1 MFGEKSKLLQV
12 FMSFTKREIRHFH
25 IVVMHWWQRNVQKSV
40 VHMQSCCSANLR
52 LLLFCRSRWCR
63 CRRCLSS
70 PKTMN
75 FTPASEMY
83 ETVLIN
89 KLQLT
94 WGFLY
99 IVKWNEWQKPTILLS
114 LISRLF
120 GFFSLQWMYIVPV
133 VIFMMLTSQQ
143 PEQQEGSSQWSLHS
157 PSSSPKKKCHWNSD
171 TLAQG
176 VNMER
181 SLHVS
186 KFPLIL
192 FEIIMYTKLR
202 VSVSDLDIASKP
214 WNSEYWYIQLCSLVA
229 IVAKLCTKASL
240 QREGHNNKITAL

>member
-1 MFGEKSKLLQV
+1 
-12 FMSFTKREIRHFH
+12 MSFTKREIRHFH

-52 LLLFCRSRWCR
+52 LLLFCRSRWSR
-63 CRRCLSS
+63 CRHCLSS

-89 KLQLT
+89 KLQSYFVYSKKLACCN
-94 WGFLY
+94 FLNFFLPEGSY
-99 IVKWNEWQKPTILLS
+99 IIIVKWNEWQKPTILLS

-120 GFFSLQWMYIVPV
+120 DFFFLQWMYIVPV

-157 PSSSPKKKCHWNSD
+157 PSRSRLFKRWIALSS
-171 TLAQG
+171 G
-176 VNMER
+176 
-181 SLHVS
+181 
-186 KFPLIL
+186 
-192 FEIIMYTKLR
+192 
-202 VSVSDLDIASKP
+202 
-214 WNSEYWYIQLCSLVA
+214 
-229 IVAKLCTKASL
+229 
-240 QREGHNNKITAL
+240 

>member
-1 MFGEKSKLLQV
+1 
-12 FMSFTKREIRHFH
+12 
-25 IVVMHWWQRNVQKSV
+25 
-40 VHMQSCCSANLR
+40 MQSCCSANLR
-52 LLLFCRSRWCR
+52 LLLFCRSCWCR

-89 KLQLT
+89 KLQSYFVYSKKLACCN
-94 WGFLY
+94 FLNFFLPEGSY
-99 IVKWNEWQKPTILLS
+99 ILSNEMSDKNQQYYFPWSQGC
-114 LISRLF
+114 LI
-120 GFFSLQWMYIVPV
+120 FFFLQWMYIVPV

-157 PSSSPKKKCHWNSD
+157 SSSSPKKKCHWNSD
-171 TLAQG
+171 TVAQG

-202 VSVSDLDIASKP
+202 VSVSDLDIGSKRNP
-214 WNSEYWYIQLCSLVA
+214 EYWYIQLCSFVA
-229 IVAKLCTKASL
+229 LMAKLCAKASV